1 MPTSNTWLNP
11 YQRSYESIKNT
22 LIGKMRARM
31 PEMTDFSEG
40 NIFVMLISAFA
51 AIAEVIH
58 YYIDNMARE
67 AFLYTARKYDSLY
80 KQAKLVDYHIKNAIP
95 ATVDVVLY
103 LPSGTYLENETEIP
117 LGTQFSSDDGT
128 VWVST
133 KAITWKTNRSS
144 VVVPLIQKEASSKDL
159 NLGTIPSGDILIY
172 INNIENNKYYVEGS
186 LQLNIG
192 GEAWEEVQTFAY
204 ATATDK
210 VFKVEPNAS
219 QIPTISF
226 GDGQFGMKPKA
237 ESAVTGSYD
246 ITTGENGNIHA
257 NSFNTVPTSIANID
271 NRISILQPEA
281 ASGGSNYESFENLR
295 DHIGLSIKTLGVAIT
310 KEDYE
315 DLTMSIAGVSK
326 AYVNYICGKTLEVY
340 ISPDGGTEA
349 SLALRDKVVNT
360 LNQSKVITTNISVK
374 STHKAVLYL
383 NATIQGK
390 RSYNKEVIQKQVKEA
405 LLNAYNESSSSINQ
419 VVRLS
424 DIYALIDNLASV
436 DYVDIDKI
444 YIRSYPIPSTSS
456 FDQVPPLEIS
466 YFNQISFDASK
477 ASTEGFEV
485 KITDTGYSIID
496 SYGHTTNGTYG
507 EVLSVVG
514 QVSNY
519 QITIQDSGYT
529 VGDSYTFVLQPM
541 NVNLTPYEFGIPVF
555 EDSTIQITANE
566 II

>member
-1 MPTSNTWLNP
+1 
-11 YQRSYESIKNT
+11 
-22 LIGKMRARM
+22 M

-103 LPSGTYLENETEIP
+103 LPSGTFLEAEAVIP
-117 LGTQFSSDDGT
+117 IGTQFSSDDGT

-133 KAITWKTNRSS
+133 KSVTWKKDRSS
-144 VVVPLIQKEASSKDL
+144 VVIPLIQKEASTKDL

-172 INNIENNKYYVEGS
+172 LNGIENNKFYVEGS
-186 LQLNIG
+186 LQLTIG
-192 GEAWEEVQTFAY
+192 EEAWEEVQTFAY

-237 ESAVTGSYD
+237 EATVKGSYD
-246 ITTGENGNIHA
+246 ITTGADGNIPA
-257 NSFNTVPTSIANID
+257 GSFNTVPSSIQGID
-271 NRISILQPEA
+271 SRIAIIQPEA
-281 ASGGSNYESFENLR
+281 ASGGSDYESFEDLR
-295 DHIGLSIKTLGVAIT
+295 NHIGISIKTLGVAIT

-315 DLTMSIAGVSK
+315 DLTMTIPGVSK

-349 SLALRDKVVNT
+349 SLALRDQVVEK
-360 LNQSKVITTNISVK
+360 LNQSKVITTNLSVK

-383 NATIQGK
+383 DASIQGK
-390 RSYNKEVIQKQVKEA
+390 RSYNRETILKQVKEA
-405 LLNAYNESSSSINQ
+405 LLNAYSETTSQINQ
-419 VVRLS
+419 HIRLS
-424 DIYALIDNLASV
+424 DIYALIDNQASV
-436 DYVDIDKI
+436 DYVDINKL

-466 YFNQISFDASK
+466 YFNQISFDASE
-477 ASTEGFEV
+477 ASTEAFEV

-496 SYGHTTNGTYG
+496 LYGRSTNGTYG
-507 EVLSVVG
+507 NMVSVEG
-514 QVSNY
+514 QYCSY
-519 QITIQDSGYT
+519 QITIADSGYT

-541 NVNLTPYEFGIPVF
+541 NVNLTPYDFGIPVF
-555 EDSTIQITANE
+555 EEATIQITANE
-566 II
+566 VI